1 MPLPWY
7 RTIILITRDFMLLN
21 FGLSNHGWE
30 DDCHMYIIRYS
41 DWIIYQCHFLIR
53 YRFKYHARRLFGQ
66 LSFQVGL
73 WTWTL
78 LFSNIK
84 HIYILL
90 FWQKYISNSFQLP
103 SLFSI
108 PTMPMLAFN
117 AHFVKNCSEDNQTDW
132 FITFL
137 TFKFCAE
144 RKMLP

>member
-7 RTIILITRDFMLLN
+7 GTIILITPDFMLLN

-66 LSFQVGL
+66 ISLHVALSTPLNNKLYFNVFLFIIYFSKMLTQSLSTLGL
-73 WTWTL
+73 
-78 LFSNIK
+78 
-84 HIYILL
+84 
-90 FWQKYISNSFQLP
+90 
-103 SLFSI
+103 
-108 PTMPMLAFN
+108 N
-117 AHFVKNCSEDNQTDW
+117 AHFVQKRSEDNQTDW

>member
-7 RTIILITRDFMLLN
+7 RTIILITLDFMLLN
-21 FGLSNHGWE
+21 FGLSNHGRE

-66 LSFQVGL
+66 ISFQVGL

-78 LFSNIK
+78 LYSIILNIFTF
-84 HIYILL
+84 Y
-90 FWQKYISNSFQLP
+90 FISK
-103 SLFSI
+103 LFSSFLYCSKCLLY
-108 PTMPMLAFN
+108 PSHALN

-137 TFKFCAE
+137 TFKFCAHS
-144 RKMLP
+144 KILP

>member
-21 FGLSNHGWE
+21 FGLSNHGRE

-66 LSFQVGL
+66 LLFQVGL

-90 FWQKYISNSFQLP
+90 FWQKYISNCFHPFFIAQNA
-103 SLFSI
+103 FSI
-108 PTMPMLAFN
+108 LYPYH
-117 AHFVKNCSEDNQTDW
+117 AHACSQC
-132 FITFL
+132 TFCKQL
-137 TFKFCAE
+137 
-144 RKMLP
+144 